1 MNEIKLPPFLRP
13 GDKIGIVA
21 PASVVK
27 YEDIVPGIN
36 IFKNEWGLEVVEGT
50 TLQSAFNQF
59 SAPDEVRLADLQ
71 QMLDNPEIKAV
82 IAARG
87 GYGCSRI
94 VDGLSFEGFLKSPKW
109 IVGFSDLTVFLSRIY
124 QLGYASLHAPMAKSI
139 TTEGAEEAAESL
151 RKMLFGEQPAYTFAS
166 HSLNRTGSVTGQIVG
181 GNLCILAHLIGT
193 ETEVDTTG
201 KILFIED
208 INEYLYNLDRMMIQ
222 MKRAGKLTN
231 LAGLIVGQFTDM
243 KDNGNPSFGKNTYE
257 IVQEHIAEFDYPV
270 CYNFPVG
277 HVGDN
282 RAMGIGMKA
291 SLEIGDSEVNFRFLP
306 QAPDTLN

>member
-36 IFKNEWGLEVVEGT
+36 IFQNQWGLEVVEGT
-50 TLQSAFNQF
+50 TLRSTFNQF
-59 SAPDEVRLADLQ
+59 SAPDDVRLADLQ

-94 VDGLSFEGFLKSPKW
+94 VDGLDFEGFLKSPKW
-109 IVGFSDLTVFLSRIY
+109 IVGFSDLTVILSRIH
-124 QLGYASLHAPMAKSI
+124 QLGYAGLHAPMAKSI
-139 TTEGAEEAAESL
+139 TAEGAGEAAESL
-151 RKMLFGEQPAYTFAS
+151 RKMLFGEQPAYTFAA
-166 HSLNRTGSVTGQIVG
+166 HPLNRAGSATAQIVG
-181 GNLCILAHLIGT
+181 GNLCLLAHMIGS
-193 ETEVDTTG
+193 ETEIDTTG

-222 MKRAGKLTN
+222 MKRAGKLAN

-243 KDNGNPSFGKNTYE
+243 KDNGSPSFGKDTYE
-257 IVQEHIAEFDYPV
+257 IVQEHVAGFSYPV

-291 SLEIGDSEVNFRFLP
+291 YLEIGDHEVNFQFLSQTP
-306 QAPDTLN
+306 NTPH